1 MKDRLHS
8 KCPNGQQI
16 DFSENGLKGGDSAGP
31 EPETTARKKK
41 SKSAPLLFIFNR
53 FVISG
58 EERSLQFAG
67 LERDPEWKMKIGICD
82 FTIFCSGFNF
92 VNCLTT
98 VSSLLCYYGN
108 QS

>member
-31 EPETTARKKK
+31 EPETTARKKIEIR
-41 SKSAPLLFIFNR
+41 SV
-53 FVISG
+53 FVHLQSICHFG

-67 LERDPEWKMKIGICD
+67 LERDPEWKMKLGICD
-82 FTIFCSGFNF
+82 LDFFSLRFQFC
-92 VNCLTT
+92 
-98 VSSLLCYYGN
+98 
-108 QS
+108 